1 MNLGTIPGN
10 THRVA
15 EGCKQKGKC
24 ASSFFLNRSREAA
37 LDGKSKELKTSFD
50 VGLLISSQRA
60 HAIVN
65 DWMSGFFDSLRLL
78 QCSRRDL
85 RRLLCISAPLSFRGA
100 EGSAG
105 ASHAVISD
113 R

>member
-1 MNLGTIPGN
+1 MNLCIIPGN

-24 ASSFFLNRSREAA
+24 ASAFFLNRSREAA

-60 HAIVN
+60 HEIVN
-65 DWMSGFFDSLRLL
+65 DWTSGFFDSLRLL